1 MANLKLLTSI
11 VAFRDPMPETA
22 NPRLRHVDW
31 MRSQTVQDAANPR
44 SDAYSLAAGE
54 TRTIFDGTRTLTV
67 SGGTT
72 FSLSLVPSETIN
84 YRIRYLSGSNPSF
97 RTDHPFSVAGGTI
110 GLVVNADQTA
120 TMTVAGGSFTGVIA
134 GDTLWIPGAEES
146 ITSPF
151 QIANQGFWVVMTA
164 SSSQLILRRDGDFN
178 GITQAGVAI
187 TLATQIVAFSRD
199 GVQIGDKIE
208 LLSGWAA
215 ANLGTYVIIN
225 VTSTYIDIQSAAK
238 PLAAEAT
245 VSPTAV
251 GQIVY
256 TSGKR
261 MVYMESDQEVILRLN
276 GDSSNL
282 HKIAPWVA
290 EEDPAQFL
298 MTGAIWS
305 LVVVNAGQRAAN
317 ISVISVE

>member
-31 MRSQTVQDAANPR
+31 MRSQTVQDAQNPR
-44 SDAYSLAAGE
+44 SDAYSLSAGE
-54 TRTIFDGTRTLTV
+54 TRVIFDGTRTLTV
-67 SGGTT
+67 GGDTT
-72 FSLSLVPSETIN
+72 FSLSLVPSESIN
-84 YRIRYLSGSNPSF
+84 YRIRYLSGVNPSF
-97 RTDHPFSVAGGTI
+97 RTVRSFSVTGGTI
-110 GLVVNADQTA
+110 GIVVNADQTA
-120 TMTVAGGSFTGVIA
+120 TMTVAGGSFTGIIA

-146 ITSPF
+146 VTSPF
-151 QIANQGFWVVMTA
+151 QITNQGFWVVMTA
-164 SSSQLILRRDGDFN
+164 SSTQLILRRQSDFN
-178 GITQAGVAI
+178 GITQAGIAI
-187 TLATQIVAFSRD
+187 TLANQIAAFSPG
-199 GVQIGDKIE
+199 GVQVGDKIE
-208 LLSGWAA
+208 LLSGWAV
-215 ANLGTYVIIN
+215 ANLGTYVVIN
-225 VTSTYIDIQSAAK
+225 VTSAYLDIQSAAK

-245 VSPTAV
+245 VSPTAA

-261 MVYMESDQEVILRLN
+261 MVYIESDQEVTLRLN
-276 GDSSNL
+276 GDGGNL
-282 HKIAPWVA
+282 YKIAPWVA

-305 LVVVNAGQRAAN
+305 LTVVNAGQRAAN